1 MNEYSF
7 SLSSFMIRFIQ
18 ILGSTRIRN
27 LFVMT
32 NDDTMYSTGWHLA
45 SLLVIFPWRRDGMMA
60 WIEGTIEGDIR
71 LTTPNPTR
79 FHFVRCVL
87 RLLFFNK

>member
-1 MNEYSF
+1 
-7 SLSSFMIRFIQ
+7 MIRFIQ

-32 NDDTMYSTGWHLA
+32 NDDTKCTVLGGIWH
-45 SLLVIFPWRRDGMMA
+45 LLVIFPWRDGMMA

>member
-1 MNEYSF
+1 
-7 SLSSFMIRFIQ
+7 MIRFIQ

-45 SLLVIFPWRRDGMMA
+45 STCDFPLEGWHDGMMA

-87 RLLFFNK
+87 RLLF